1 MSDGLQVAIV
11 SGGFTV
17 LVALIGWAARAN
29 KKDHDQNSHKLDL
42 LLKGHDRIEGKID
55 GHIGDHARGD
65 V

>member
-17 LVALIGWAARAN
+17 LVALIGWAARMN
-29 KKDHDQNSHKLDL
+29 KKDHDANSHKLDEL
-42 LLKGHDRIEGKID
+42 LRGHDRIENKID